1 MMNQEEDFENPYKT
15 LGIGRDASETDIKKA
30 YFNLVKQFTPERD
43 AEEFKRIRRAYD
55 RLKDSQARI
64 EADLFLFEDP
74 EGDFRFS
81 EEECALPDITKIIEV
96 LARSYSDLD
105 VTDFSR
111 DMTEI

>member
-1 MMNQEEDFENPYKT
+1 MDQEEDFENPYKT
-15 LGIGRDASETDIKKA
+15 LGIGRNASEADVKKA

-55 RLKDSQARI
+55 RLKDSKARI

-74 EGDFRFS
+74 DGDFRFS
-81 EEECALPDITKIIEV
+81 GEECVLPDIPKIIEV
-96 LARSYSDLD
+96 LARSCSELD
-105 VTDFSR
+105 ETDFSR